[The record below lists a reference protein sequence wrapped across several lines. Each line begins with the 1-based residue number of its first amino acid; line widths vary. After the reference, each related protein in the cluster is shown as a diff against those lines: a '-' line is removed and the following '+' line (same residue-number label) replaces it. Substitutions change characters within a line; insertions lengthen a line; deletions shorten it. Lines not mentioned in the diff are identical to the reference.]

1 MSHVQLS
8 VLFKRI
14 AAASFVLLLIFP
26 AAEAQRRRRAPAG
39 GGAAVVVDERLAA
52 LRDAPRPTANLIRR
66 LGRGR
71 FVAVAGER
79 ASGGVTYLR
88 VLVTSRTSGWLQSEA
103 VVRPSRAGDDARLL
117 RLVRGSA
124 DFERLARAHLL
135 LESFP
140 RSALR
145 PAALLILG
153 DAAAEAAERLTR
165 EARRRL
171 DPAEMQAGG
180 APVSSYYLNYNGLDR
195 YRRLGV
201 VYDFDPASQSYRY
214 DGAAFRE
221 ILRRHPHAPEA
232 DEARKRLATPA
243 GSERGTRV
251 SRASIKIV
259 GGPQPAPT
267 LGHQIPAATPILVP
281 AVVKHDHS
289 LNFTDHRQVLRRI
302 TRCVRVCER
311 CTGSRPS

>member
-1 MSHVQLS
+1 MSHVQTS
-8 VLFKRI
+8 VLVRRI
-14 AAASFVLLLIFP
+14 AAAAFALLLTTS
-26 AAEAQRRRRAPAG
+26 AVHAQRRRRPPAG
-39 GGAAVVVDERLAA
+39 GSAAVVVDERLAA
-52 LRDAPRPTANLIRR
+52 LRDAPGPTANLIRR

-71 FVAVAGER
+71 LVAVAGER

-88 VLVTSRTSGWLQSEA
+88 VLLSSRTGGWLQSEA
-103 VVRPSRAGDDARLL
+103 VARPSRAGDDARQL

-124 DFERLARAHLL
+124 DFDRLARARLL

-145 PAALLILG
+145 PSALLVFG
-153 DAAAEAAERLTR
+153 DAAAESAERLTR

-180 APVSSYYLNYNGLDR
+180 APLDSYFLNYNGLDR

-201 VYDFDPASQSYRY
+201 VFDFDPASKSYRY

-232 DEARKRLATPA
+232 EEARKRLAPP
-243 GSERGTRV
+243 V
-251 SRASIKIV
+251 
-259 GGPQPAPT
+259 
-267 LGHQIPAATPILVP
+267 
-281 AVVKHDHS
+281 HS
-289 LNFTDHRQVLRRI
+289 
-302 TRCVRVCER
+302 
-311 CTGSRPS
+311 P

>member
-1 MSHVQLS
+1 MSHVQPS
-8 VLFKRI
+8 VLVKRI
-14 AAASFVLLLIFP
+14 AAAAFVLLLIPP
-26 AAEAQRRRRAPAG
+26 AAAAQRKRRAPAGG

-52 LRDAPRPTANLIRR
+52 LRDAPRPTANLIQR

-88 VLVTSRTSGWLQSEA
+88 VHVTSRTSGWLQSEA

-124 DFERLARAHLL
+124 DFDRLARAHLL

-140 RSALR
+140 RSTLR

-153 DAAAEAAERLTR
+153 DAAAESAERLTR

-180 APVSSYYLNYNGLDR
+180 APAASYYLNYNGLDR

-201 VYDFDPASQSYRY
+201 VFDFDPASQSYRY

-221 ILRRHPHAPEA
+221 ILRRHPRSPEA
-232 DEARKRLATPA
+232 EEARRRLAAQKGVDFYP
-243 GSERGTRV
+243 
-251 SRASIKIV
+251 
-259 GGPQPAPT
+259 
-267 LGHQIPAATPILVP
+267 
-281 AVVKHDHS
+281 
-289 LNFTDHRQVLRRI
+289 
-302 TRCVRVCER
+302 
-311 CTGSRPS
+311 

>member
-1 MSHVQLS
+1 MPHFQLP
-8 VLFKRI
+8 VPARLI
-14 AAASFVLLLIFP
+14 AAAAFALLLTTS
-26 AAEAQRRRRAPAG
+26 AAEAQRRRRPPAV

-52 LRDAPRPTANLIRR
+52 LRDAPRPTANLVQR
-66 LGRGR
+66 LSRGR
-71 FVAVAGER
+71 FVAVTGER

-88 VLVTSRTSGWLQSEA
+88 VMLSSRTGGWLQAEA

-124 DFERLARAHLL
+124 DFDRLTRARLL

-140 RSALR
+140 RSTLR

-171 DPAEMQAGG
+171 DPAEMSAGG
-180 APVSSYYLNYNGLDR
+180 ASVASYFLNYNGLDR

-201 VYDFDPASQSYRY
+201 VFDFDRASKSYRY

-221 ILRRHPHAPEA
+221 ILRRHPRSPEA
-232 DEARKRLATPA
+232 AEARKRLETP
-243 GSERGTRV
+243 
-251 SRASIKIV
+251 
-259 GGPQPAPT
+259 P
-267 LGHQIPAATPILVP
+267 HTP
-281 AVVKHDHS
+281 D
-289 LNFTDHRQVLRRI
+289 
-302 TRCVRVCER
+302 
-311 CTGSRPS
+311 